1 MKNYLVIA
9 IGQNPDGSGK
19 YLAKKTTDVNTKLA
33 RIVSEHDSFE
43 EAKKGCET
51 ARNQEIRF
59 RVR

>member
-1 MKNYLVIA
+1 MKNFVVIC

-19 YLAKKTTDVNTKLA
+19 YLAKKTSEVNVKLA
-33 RIVSEHDSFE
+33 RIVSEHDTYE

-51 ARNQEIRF
+51 ARNTEIRF